1 MQSRKKFNKRFDPKT
16 QNEIFFTMKVYAVKT
31 NRGKIKS
38 MKYSIDFHPPF
49 EANTNT
55 IEPFASPTLQSN
67 TAVFHSIFDHV
78 KELFSFISNPFEYN
92 KVDHKK
98 TQEFRLDE
106 QKHLAEAI
114 EKSMGAVNYITY
126 EQNSP
131 PILSVGTVVRTTGN
145 GDMRPPKI

>member
-1 MQSRKKFNKRFDPKT
+1 MRNRTKFNKRFDPKT
-16 QNEIFFTMKVYAVKT
+16 QNEIFFTMKVYATKT
-31 NRGKIKS
+31 NGGKIKTL
-38 MKYSIDFHPPF
+38 KYSIDFHPPF

-55 IEPFASPTLQSN
+55 MEPFASPTLKSN
-67 TAVFHSIFDHV
+67 TRIFHKIFDHV
-78 KELFSFISNPFEYN
+78 KELFSFISSPQEYN
-92 KVDHKK
+92 EINENK
-98 TQEFRLDE
+98 TKEFRLHE
-106 QKHLAEAI
+106 QRHLADAI